1 MRLAL
6 FVDNLEAD
14 HLEMKQ
20 KLDQMQSLAI
30 SLQVQLST
38 AQTDLNESRT
48 EKERLVR
55 ERAVEKQALQD
66 ALDAAIMERAEND
79 AKWQRDF
86 EQLRTLNS
94 GERVDHKSVWYS
106 DWGRK
111 RTKCLIRISDREE
124 LLLQDC
130 EWKIRETE
138 RNCKKRVDAAEVAKK
153 DALQKSEEVAVNA
166 KTQTEQVST
175 SFAFHGSRHE
185 DGIIR
190 LFLILSQAKKLKNSE
205 AEVNALRGLTGEQR
219 ESISFLTQQLELIK
233 NKLDDSTR
241 QLEESRAKIHKMAVK
256 FAS

>member
-1 MRLAL
+1 
-6 FVDNLEAD
+6 
-14 HLEMKQ
+14 MKQ

-38 AQTDLNESRT
+38 AQTELTESRT

-94 GERVDHKSVWYS
+94 GERVATMVIASMGLGTNRMHPPF
-106 DWGRK
+106 
-111 RTKCLIRISDREE
+111 SDREE

-138 RNCKKRVDAAEVAKK
+138 RACKKRIDAAEVAKRE
-153 DALQKSEEVAVNA
+153 ALQKSEEVVHNA
-166 KTQTEQVST
+166 KTQSEQVR
-175 SFAFHGSRHE
+175 AGSMHDARHWLY
-185 DGIIR
+185 IPQ
-190 LFLILSQAKKLKNSE
+190 FYCLSQAKKLKNSE

-219 ESISFLTQQLELIK
+219 ESISFLTQQLEDIK
-233 NKLDDSTR
+233 NKLDESTR